1 MRLAWQPIFEREWE
15 QNSERFQIG
24 KSLHLKE
31 KRHFCKQALDN
42 PSHGRGIA
50 IIRKNCL
57 FAGSEAG
64 GQRLA
69 ILYSFAATCKANGI
83 CFRKWLEDVL
93 PRLNSTPAG
102 QIDSL
107 IPGAKQ
113 SSQ

>member
-50 IIRKNCL
+50 IFFSQPVVFMEL
-57 FAGSEAG
+57 
-64 GQRLA
+64 RLVRLR
-69 ILYSFAATCKANGI
+69 IFLLPS
-83 CFRKWLEDVL
+83 VL
-93 PRLNSTPAG
+93 R
-102 QIDSL
+102 I
-107 IPGAKQ
+107 
-113 SSQ
+113 

>member
-50 IIRKNCL
+50 
-57 FAGSEAG
+57 F
-64 GQRLA
+64 
-69 ILYSFAATCKANGI
+69 YF
-83 CFRKWLEDVL
+83 
-93 PRLNSTPAG
+93 
-102 QIDSL
+102 
-107 IPGAKQ
+107 
-113 SSQ
+113 

>member
-50 IIRKNCL
+50 GMRNPEASSSRRFSVRIR
-57 FAGSEAG
+57 
-64 GQRLA
+64 QRNV
-69 ILYSFAATCKANGI
+69 I
-83 CFRKWLEDVL
+83 
-93 PRLNSTPAG
+93 
-102 QIDSL
+102 
-107 IPGAKQ
+107 
-113 SSQ
+113 